1 MKELN
6 SEFDVIV
13 FAINTISALTSE
25 AAFLESAISKMA
37 LA

>member
-13 FAINTISALTSE
+13 FAINAISVLTSE
-25 AAFLESAISKMA
+25 ATFLESAISKMA
-37 LA
+37 FA